1 MTLPEARG
9 RKDLA
14 CTADATA
21 YQKAFGAQLREQ
33 VVERGEPFAVAQ
45 ADTPHEIFHAMD
57 IPVVSNQWWSAYIS
71 AKRLSG
77 KYFGVLD
84 ELGYPPNRCNY
95 CSLGLACSLA
105 NDPATAPWGGLPKPT
120 VLVARLTCD
129 CIQQVFSQWAEVL
142 GTEFFAMEAPAWP
155 QSLPEWFRHSRDRWE
170 EVYGHRRI
178 DLHAREIR
186 ELIALLERKT
196 ARRFDPAKF
205 EALMLRINEQEQYL
219 AEAAEVVATA
229 RPCPISI
236 VDQMPNTMIPQWH
249 RGSEWAVAHARRFRD
264 DVRAR
269 AAAGIGSAP
278 QEKLRLMWIGAGL
291 WHDTSFY
298 QALEE
303 QLGAVF
309 VWSMYLPF
317 AGAQYIRELQG
328 RPLEALASRICSMNE
343 VLHLPP
349 WMSEWMVSEAQRSG
363 IDAAVLLMPRDNRL
377 SQSGTLLT
385 SAALRAAGVPVLM
398 LDADMVN
405 AAQWDRAAAVEQ
417 VAQFL
422 RREVPR

>member
-1 MTLPEARG
+1 MSASDDRG

-21 YQKAFGAQLREQ
+21 FQKAFGAELRER

-77 KYFGVLD
+77 RYFGVLD
-84 ELGYPPNRCNY
+84 ELGYPPNRCSY
-95 CSLGLACSLA
+95 CSLGLACTLA
-105 NDPATAPWGGLPKPT
+105 NDPSTAPWGGLPRPT

-129 CIQQVFSQWAEVL
+129 CIQQVFSRWAEAL
-142 GTEFFAMEAPAWP
+142 GTDFFPMEAPAWSQTLP
-155 QSLPEWFRHSRDRWE
+155 QWFRHSRDRWD
-170 EVYGHRRI
+170 EVYEPRRI
-178 DLHAREIR
+178 ALLAAEMQ

-196 ARRFDPAKF
+196 GRRFDIDRLA
-205 EALMLRINEQEQYL
+205 ALMERINEQEQYL
-219 AEAAEVVATA
+219 AEAADIAGSA
-229 RPCPISI
+229 RPCPVSI

-249 RGSEWAVAHARRFRD
+249 RGSEWAVAHSRRFRD
-264 DVRAR
+264 EVRAR
-269 AAAGIGSAP
+269 AAAGQGIAAN
-278 QEKLRLMWIGAGL
+278 ERIRLMWIGAGL
-291 WHDTSFY
+291 WHDTAFY

-303 QLGAVF
+303 RLGAVF

-317 AGAQYIRELQG
+317 AGAQYIREVRG
-328 RPLEALASRICSMNE
+328 RPMDALASRICSMNE

-349 WMSEWMVSEAQRSG
+349 WMSEWMVSEAGRCG
-363 IDAAVLLMPRDNRL
+363 IDAAVMLVPRDNRL

-385 SAALRAAGVPVLM
+385 RDALQSAGVPVLM
-398 LDADMVN
+398 LDADMVD
-405 AAQWDRAAAVEQ
+405 AKHWDRSAAVVHVE
-417 VAQFL
+417 QFL
-422 RREVPR
+422 RRELSR